1 MTDDALSGP
10 APVFL
15 IAPPPPPMHRRW
27 RQRVRWLWLTFGP
40 RRVSR
45 AASLLT
51 WRN

>member
-1 MTDDALSGP
+1 MTDDDALSGP

-27 RQRVRWLWLTFGP
+27 LWLTFGP

-45 AASLLT
+45 AAAILK

>member
-1 MTDDALSGP
+1 MLDDALSGP

-51 WRN
+51 WRY

>member
-10 APVFL
+10 APVF
-15 IAPPPPPMHRRW
+15 ITAPPPPPMFRRW
-27 RQRVRWLWLTFGP
+27 RQRCRWLWLTFGP

-45 AASLLT
+45 AACILK

>member
-1 MTDDALSGP
+1 MTDNALSGP

-15 IAPPPPPMHRRW
+15 FAPPPPPMFRRW
-27 RQRVRWLWLTFGP
+27 RQRCRWLWLTFGP

-45 AASLLT
+45 AACILK